1 MFSVYMNMDSG
12 PLLRATKS
20 FSPLMSEFFRDGEM
34 YSLDLSLDEA
44 HILINLVEQLLE
56 LLGEGDF
63 NHHYDESD
71 PFAQLM
77 AQLGAAPDEIT
88 TPEDPVLLRLLPNA
102 YSDPEAA
109 ADFRRYTEP
118 TLRGKKKR
126 ALKQV
131 HAALEVIVDEDRA
144 GQVVDLDSEIWLMAI
159 NDLRLALSVRLEINQ
174 DSFELFEALPD
185 SDPQKA
191 IYAVY
196 FWLGWLQ
203 ESLLNLLTNG

>member
-1 MFSVYMNMDSG
+1 MSAFSREEG
-12 PLLRATKS
+12 I
-20 FSPLMSEFFRDGEM
+20 
-34 YSLDLSLDEA
+34 YSLDLTLDEA

-77 AQLGAAPDEIT
+77 AQLKAAPEEVVV
-88 TPEDPVLLRLLPNA
+88 PEDPVLLRLLPNA
-102 YSDPEAA
+102 YADPEAA

-126 ALKQV
+126 TLAQV
-131 HAALEVIVDEDRA
+131 RAALEIIVDEDRA
-144 GQVVDLDSEIWLMAI
+144 GVVDDLDSEVWLMAI
-159 NDLRLALSVRLEINQ
+159 NDLRLALSVRLEINPE
-174 DSFELFEALPD
+174 SFDLFEALSD
-185 SDPQKA
+185 EDPQKA

-203 ESLLNLLTNG
+203 ESLLNLLAQG

>member
-1 MFSVYMNMDSG
+1 MSAFS
-12 PLLRATKS
+12 
-20 FSPLMSEFFRDGEM
+20 RDGAL
-34 YSLDLSLDEA
+34 YSLDLSIDEA
-44 HILINLVEQLLE
+44 HILINLAEQLLE

-63 NHHYDESD
+63 SHHYDESD

-77 AQLGAAPDEIT
+77 SQLKSAADEIT

-102 YSDPEAA
+102 YADPEAA

-126 ALKQV
+126 NLQQIRAE
-131 HAALEVIVDEDRA
+131 LEIIVDEGRA
-144 GQVVDLDSEIWLMAI
+144 GVIEELDSEVWLLAL
-159 NDLRLALSVRLEINQ
+159 NDLRLALSVRLEINAE
-174 DSFELFEALPD
+174 SFEHVETLADE
-185 SDPQKA
+185 DPQKA

-203 ESLLNLLTNG
+203 ENLLNLMASKRISE

>member
-1 MFSVYMNMDSG
+1 
-12 PLLRATKS
+12 
-20 FSPLMSEFFRDGEM
+20 MSAFARDEGI
-34 YSLDLSLDEA
+34 YSLDLTIDEA

-63 NHHYDESD
+63 NHHYDDSD

-77 AQLGAAPDEIT
+77 AQLKAAPDEVVV
-88 TPEDPVLLRLLPNA
+88 PEDPVLLRLLPNA
-102 YSDPEAA
+102 YADPEAA

-126 ALKQV
+126 TLAQV
-131 HAALEVIVDEDRA
+131 RQALEIIVDEDRA
-144 GQVVDLDSEIWLMAI
+144 GVVEDLDSELWLMAI
-159 NDLRLALSVRLEINQ
+159 NDLRLALSVRLEINP
-174 DSFELFEALPD
+174 DSFDHFESLPD
-185 SDPQKA
+185 EDPQKA

-203 ESLLNLLTNG
+203 ESLLELLAQG